1 VSPFSVVL
9 SFMLTYFRCIDHSMH
24 RAAYHFI
31 KALDVPSLTRT
42 KRNLRI
48 VARENIDDEDGDE
61 WSDAENVD
69 NDDEDIN
76 TSTDVDASPDDVE
89 AMLATTTV
97 DYDPGDTLGKIM
109 GLVNQVRMSSEG
121 VREYLRQACNARG
134 IKPIELRLWVR
145 TRWGSLSDCLESV
158 LAVQKVSQ

>member
-1 VSPFSVVL
+1 
-9 SFMLTYFRCIDHSMH
+9 MLMYLRCIDHSMH

-31 KALDVPSLTRT
+31 KALSIPSLMTT
-42 KRNLRI
+42 KRNFRT
-48 VARENIDDEDGDE
+48 AACNINDEDGDG
-61 WSDAENVD
+61 WSDTENIAD
-69 NDDEDIN
+69 DDEEDIS
-76 TSTDVDASPDDVE
+76 TSMDIDASPDDVE

-109 GLVNQVRMSSEG
+109 AFVNQVRMSSEG
-121 VREYLRQACNARG
+121 VRDYLRHSCNIRG

-145 TRWGSLSDCLESV
+145 TWWGSLSNCLESV